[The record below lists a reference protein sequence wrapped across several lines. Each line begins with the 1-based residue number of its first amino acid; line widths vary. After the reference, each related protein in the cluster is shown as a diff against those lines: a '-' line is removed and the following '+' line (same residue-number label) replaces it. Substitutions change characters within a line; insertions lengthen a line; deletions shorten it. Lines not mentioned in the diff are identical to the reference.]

1 MDELKKFSKRLNDLS
16 SVLNP
21 VNVIR
26 MAGSRDRHNP
36 WGRTDLCGRESGAKE
51 WPWHAPLSPTP
62 CSLQLV
68 LCMLAVFF
76 SWLSPLWPFVLSEG
90 RLVSSFLSLCV
101 AYHKAWYTIN
111 VQLIFAGSVCKWVK
125 EGRKEG
131 KKGIVKISKLQRLD
145 FDSLLSQCLYVQ
157 FRHFSEKPSWCFW
170 VFILLQVLVT
180 STKFT
185 R

>member
-68 LCMLAVFF
+68 LLVIAAVSCDSQGQYHRTGGTSCINKANADQTGLLAANAEI
-76 SWLSPLWPFVLSEG
+76 SHPSTWYLLNANRGLSD
-90 RLVSSFLSLCV
+90 R
-101 AYHKAWYTIN
+101 
-111 VQLIFAGSVCKWVK
+111 
-125 EGRKEG
+125 R
-131 KKGIVKISKLQRLD
+131 
-145 FDSLLSQCLYVQ
+145 SLL
-157 FRHFSEKPSWCFW
+157 
-170 VFILLQVLVT
+170 T
-180 STKFT
+180 SA
-185 R
+185 